1 MLLPVTRRRPVTRR
15 CAICST
21 ARRSARYWP
30 ATAGRPTGATRSCCA
45 PATTRTRSTGT
56 GASPAQ
62 PETSPPGSSRSSAP
76 ARSPPST
83 PCRTWS
89 SSWPGP
95 RRGSSRRSW
104 PRTSARRR
112 GSSKGPSWTPSGA
125 ATWTAS
131 RSATASGP
139 SPRGTSSTTGAS
151 AARAGRGCRTQ
162 TPTGPAGGTGATG
175 RISDERGPLV
185 SYKMIFCLR
194 RHPDLDQAEFSRY
207 WREEHAEL
215 FRRYAETLRVRRYT
229 QSHRLPTRTNDALR
243 RFRGAPDGYD
253 GVAEVWFDSL
263 DDLLGALDS
272 PSGRAAAAD
281 LLADERT
288 FIDHSRSPIWIAEEA
303 EIDLP

>member
-1 MLLPVTRRRPVTRR
+1 
-15 CAICST
+15 
-21 ARRSARYWP
+21 
-30 ATAGRPTGATRSCCA
+30 
-45 PATTRTRSTGT
+45 
-56 GASPAQ
+56 
-62 PETSPPGSSRSSAP
+62 
-76 ARSPPST
+76 
-83 PCRTWS
+83 
-89 SSWPGP
+89 
-95 RRGSSRRSW
+95 
-104 PRTSARRR
+104 
-112 GSSKGPSWTPSGA
+112 
-125 ATWTAS
+125 
-131 RSATASGP
+131 
-139 SPRGTSSTTGAS
+139 
-151 AARAGRGCRTQ
+151 
-162 TPTGPAGGTGATG
+162 
-175 RISDERGPLV
+175 V

-207 WREEHAEL
+207 WREQHAEL

-229 QSHRLPTRTNDALR
+229 QSHRLPTGTNDALR